1 MSFKTK
7 KNKKCMTRGGSGTN
21 KTKRH
26 GLLST
31 IRTAATDGILKTASF
46 IGDKG
51 ARFFGYKR
59 INESEEPKSY
69 TISNVA
75 SEASK
80 TAATASGIAGAT
92 TGILSGVLNKA
103 NKVGEI
109 VVDTLNK
116 NIDDNVKPNVT
127 DAIANT
133 VDIAKDVVSTV
144 NKTLDQPEFVE
155 EVSDLT
161 KKASETIAS
170 VVDAAEPALNDVIDK
185 TSEIASKAAEKV
197 GESAISVALNTAE
210 EVPGAG
216 VVVGTFRSLDKIATA
231 GQAVVEAGAD
241 TVTTFADAASK
252 VTDAIKEKIAQT
264 SEIKNRIQSHV
275 DKFNKTD
282 TILKDIKNK
291 KEEKKGGK
299 SRKFKTLQKK
309 LSRKLYFNRL

>member
-7 KNKKCMTRGGSGTN
+7 KNKKWMTRGGSGTN

-26 GLLST
+26 SLLST

-59 INESEEPKSY
+59 INPSEEPKSS
-69 TISNVA
+69 TTSNVA

-80 TAATASGIAGAT
+80 TAATASEIAGAA

-133 VDIAKDVVSTV
+133 VDIAKETLENV
-144 NKTLDQPEFVE
+144 NDKLDDPKFVKEVGKTAKNTGEMLSIVLDAVE
-155 EVSDLT
+155 EPVNEL
-161 KKASETIAS
+161 
-170 VVDAAEPALNDVIDK
+170 VDK
-185 TSEIASKAAEKV
+185 TSKIASNSASKVGKAAIDTALNIATSVPGPGAAIGFARVVDKV
-197 GESAISVALNTAE
+197 ITAGESI
-210 EVPGAG
+210 
-216 VVVGTFRSLDKIATA
+216 
-231 GQAVVEAGAD
+231 VEAGAETATD
-241 TVTTFADAASK
+241 LSDAFAKSTK
-252 VTDAIKEKIAQT
+252 AIKEKIAEKT
-264 SEIKNRIQSHV
+264 EIVDRIQNHV
-275 DKFNKTD
+275 DKFNKVD

-291 KEEKKGGK
+291 KEEKIGGK
-299 SRKFKTLQKK
+299 SRKFRQIQKK
-309 LSRKLYFNRL
+309 LSRKLHFNRL